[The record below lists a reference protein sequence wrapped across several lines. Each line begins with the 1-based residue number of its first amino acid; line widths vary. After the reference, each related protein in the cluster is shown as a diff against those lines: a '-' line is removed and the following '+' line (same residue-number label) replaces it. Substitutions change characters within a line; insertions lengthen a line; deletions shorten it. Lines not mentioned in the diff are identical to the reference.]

1 MKLPIVIILLTF
13 LLGMYLSS
21 ISKTTEYYSGY
32 AKDAKPIF
40 DVIPMYRDE
49 YSSTLE
55 FSPECTYEVP
65 KIDMS
70 KRNNLYKF
78 GYTPSLYLDETRN
91 IDTSMIT
98 EPLPVSPDF
107 FMSI

>member
-21 ISKTTEYYSGY
+21 ISKTTEYYSGN
-32 AKDAKPIF
+32 AKPIF
-40 DVIPMYRDE
+40 DVIPMYRGE

-55 FSPECTYEVP
+55 FAPECKYQVP
-65 KIDMS
+65 TIDMS